1 MISINRR
8 ENSDA
13 RDGLGRA
20 GPSLGRAWAG
30 TGRAWD
36 EPGTGRVLAG
46 PRTGYCH
53 ATARVSGLLL
63 PGLAGL
69 ALAGLALDQSSVE
82 SIVIYI
88 LLCEQYAIGL
98 GLDLGLGQWA

>member
-30 TGRAWD
+30 TGRAW
-36 EPGTGRVLAG
+36 AG